1 MTRKQKYKIGL
12 FTPLQESHK
21 SNESHGTA
29 EEKESN
35 AAFKYLEMYKIQI
48 TVNFVTPFFG
58 LFHH

>member
-29 EEKESN
+29 EEK
-35 AAFKYLEMYKIQI
+35 
-48 TVNFVTPFFG
+48 
-58 LFHH
+58 